1 MKNIKLFIYTILG
14 LFLLPLG
21 CEDLEENPDFSTAE
35 NFYVNPEQLLIG
47 VNGTYDGLGFGDQQ
61 WFNHFY
67 NRYVFECLVGYQVGW
82 EKGPLDFQNGNVSTA
97 DIYIDAYWNLSYR
110 FINSANT
117 IIESADRLLA
127 EGTTDDALVS
137 RIKGEALFLRAF
149 YYFNL
154 VRYFDNIPVTDTQT
168 LSDEELPSNEDGWNR
183 ALNLIEADLVLA
195 ATLLPDAY
203 AGDDMGRATM
213 WAANALLVK
222 AYLQH
227 EKWGEARTVAE
238 NIVNTSGLTLFDD
251 FSHNF
256 DLANEN
262 MGERIFEGQVSA
274 SAAASETNNHNAH
287 FVPEDLP
294 TDQGGVGWY
303 WLYGTQDFRMKYDD
317 SDTRIPGTFLESYQT
332 NRLGRKADGSW
343 PVVSWSA
350 DAEFTLTSGLVDTS
364 LDPDADP
371 STLVFGRPHNNK
383 LFESGP
389 NESWQDEEKNVVY
402 LRYADVLLG
411 HSEAANESGTGD
423 PYMGINR
430 VRARAGLSDLSG
442 LSQAELRDAIVE
454 ERVLEFAFEQE
465 IYPELKRKS
474 TFGGDPDY
482 LGQYIQEFIDSYGVD
497 RQVTA
502 RDYVLPIPLNELL
515 SNPNVTQNAAWLE

>member
-1 MKNIKLFIYTILG
+1 MKIFKITVCLLLG
-14 LFLLPLG
+14 VYLLPFG

-47 VNGTYDGLGFGDQQ
+47 LNGTYEGLGFGDQQ

-82 EKGPLDFQNGNVSTA
+82 EKGPLDFQNGNVSSA

-117 IIESADRLLA
+117 IIESADRLLEA
-127 EGTTDDALVS
+127 GSSDDDLVT

-154 VRYFDNIPVTDTQT
+154 VRYFDNIPVMDSQT
-168 LSDEELPSNEDGWNR
+168 LSDEVLPSNEDGENR
-183 ALNLIEADLVLA
+183 ALNLIQSDLNMA
-195 ATLLPDAY
+195 ASLLPASY
-203 AGDDMGRATM
+203 AGDDLGRATS

-227 EKWGEARTVAE
+227 EKWSEARTVSEDIINNA
-238 NIVNTSGLTLFDD
+238 GLSLYTD

-256 DLANEN
+256 DVAHEN

-274 SAAASETNNHNAH
+274 AAAATETNNHNAH

-303 WLYGTQDFRMKYDD
+303 WLYGTKDFRMKYDD
-317 SDTRIPGTFLESYQT
+317 SDTRIPGTFLESYPT
-332 NRLGRKADGSW
+332 NRLGRKSDDTW
-343 PVVSWSA
+343 PVVTWSA
-350 DAEFTLTSGLVDTS
+350 TAEFTLTSGLVNGT
-364 LDPDADP
+364 LDPDGDP
-371 STLVFGRPHNNK
+371 ALFVFGRPHSNK

-423 PYMGINR
+423 PYLGINM
-430 VRARAGLSDLSG
+430 VRQRAGLTDLAG

-465 IYPELKRKS
+465 TYPELKRKS
-474 TFGGDPDY
+474 TFGGNPDY
-482 LGQYIQEFIDSYGVD
+482 LGQYIQDFIDSYGVD

-515 SNPNVTQNAAWLE
+515 SNPNVTQNAVWAE